1 MVGAGTA
8 ASFPN
13 LGDLQ
18 FGPAAAIVFVTQAP
32 FPRFQTLALGDVDGD
47 GDVDLLLPV
56 VGSVYP
62 DFDDGPAE
70 AGADLLVRNR
80 GEGLFDVVDFLVPD
94 ETPGHAQVATFTD
107 RDRDGDLDL
116 LVPSEFGD
124 ISEPTAFFRNDSG
137 GDWPTWVND
146 APELGADI
154 RPSAMGIDSADL
166 NNDGRI
172 DYCVSSFGPMMCLLS
187 HGEVGYAEG
196 AAALGIEAPEA
207 VAATL
212 YDWSAYSLELADFD
226 NDSWADL
233 AVVAGP
239 PNRAGQLAFQ
249 PDVLFQGLPDGTFR
263 EATDEVDGFSDPRR
277 HYGAAAADLDGDGSL
292 DLVVGGT
299 EGLPRLWM
307 NRCGAEAWVE
317 IEPVG
322 AGLDPLALGTW
333 VEVEAGGRRQLRELH
348 GPRALGQGPSR
359 LHFGL
364 GEAERVDRLMVGW
377 PDGSVTEATDLPV
390 RGRLRV
396 EQ

>member
-1 MVGAGTA
+1 VVGAGTA

-137 GDWPTWVND
+137 GT
-146 APELGADI
+146 GRRGSTT
-154 RPSAMGIDSADL
+154 RPSSGRTSAHPRW
-166 NNDGRI
+166 GSTART
-172 DYCVSSFGPMMCLLS
+172 STTT
-187 HGEVGYAEG
+187 
-196 AAALGIEAPEA
+196 
-207 VAATL
+207 VASTTA
-212 YDWSAYSLELADFD
+212 S
-226 NDSWADL
+226 
-233 AVVAGP
+233 
-239 PNRAGQLAFQ
+239 RA
-249 PDVLFQGLPDGTFR
+249 
-263 EATDEVDGFSDPRR
+263 
-277 HYGAAAADLDGDGSL
+277 
-292 DLVVGGT
+292 
-299 EGLPRLWM
+299 
-307 NRCGAEAWVE
+307 
-317 IEPVG
+317 
-322 AGLDPLALGTW
+322 
-333 VEVEAGGRRQLRELH
+333 
-348 GPRALGQGPSR
+348 
-359 LHFGL
+359 
-364 GEAERVDRLMVGW
+364 
-377 PDGSVTEATDLPV
+377 SVP
-390 RGRLRV
+390 
-396 EQ
+396 